1 MDRGRLV
8 DRIGLRYMGIR
19 ESERSVTLKLA
30 QADEI
35 GGEIEV
41 EVDVPG
47 RTKRPILVD
56 SRSCLGYRETLG
68 VV

>member
-56 SRSCLGYRETLG
+56 SRSRLGYRETLG